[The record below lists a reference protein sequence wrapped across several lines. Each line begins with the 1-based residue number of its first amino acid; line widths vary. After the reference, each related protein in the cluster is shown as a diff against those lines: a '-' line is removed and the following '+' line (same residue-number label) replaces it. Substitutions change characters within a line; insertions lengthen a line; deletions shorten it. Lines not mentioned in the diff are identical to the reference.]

1 MGQDVDQALREI
13 ERTRAALERDIDALV
28 SRLPEPAAMAAKA
41 KTYGTAAAASVA
53 VVGLVAVKAKA
64 RSDMKADRMRARVNA
79 EELARAFSPTP
90 VPGKKAKVGPPV
102 VAAAAAADD
111 HGDRRG
117 SGLGAVAL
125 VASMVGVIIA
135 LVTRA
140 QRD

>member
-1 MGQDVDQALREI
+1 MGQDVDQALRDI
-13 ERTRAALERDIDALV
+13 ERTRAALERDIDALFG
-28 SRLPEPAAMAAKA
+28 RLPEPAAMAAKA

-64 RSDMKADRMRARVNA
+64 RSDAKADRMRARMNA

-90 VPGKKAKVGPPV
+90 VPSKKDKVGPPV
-102 VAAAAAADD
+102 AAAKAAATPDD
-111 HGDRRG
+111 GDSRN
-117 SGLGAVAL
+117 GLGAVAL

>member
-90 VPGKKAKVGPPV
+90 VPGTKAKVGPPV
-102 VAAAAAADD
+102 VAAADD
-111 HGDRRG
+111 DGDRRG